1 MKLDVTDYKEN
12 DDGGSTVTLDLDHDA
27 REMLINIGFNKLLLD
42 AVMKTQLHEGF
53 SEEDPT
59 TSIYDKNEEIMW
71 NLQNYEEWRKD
82 ESQTD

>member
-42 AVMKTQLHEGF
+42 AVMKTQLYEGF

-82 ESQTD
+82 ESKSN